1 VRAVQIQGRARG
13 ELGRGGDRDHPQA
26 LPRHFACA
34 EKGTVPFLTS
44 PYFTSPYLTRRDK
57 SINLVLSDVTME
69 SMSDGCCGQGLF
81 TPLAVNR

>member
-1 VRAVQIQGRARG
+1 MIDDAFQAESILLLCEQCKYKDVRVASSG
-13 ELGRGGDRDHPQA
+13 EEA
-26 LPRHFACA
+26 IAII
-34 EKGTVPFLTS
+34 
-44 PYFTSPYLTRRDK
+44 RRDK